1 MAAHRGRPRKIR
13 SAAQMARLWEEF
25 KEHCD
30 HYEVPVTEFSAK
42 NSEFVSSKVK
52 KRISYTIE
60 GFCVFIGLAR
70 SKFYQIYDNDPD
82 FGDIITRIR
91 EECEADTRA
100 KFEVGTIPPQLAP
113 LWMSKFG
120 YSVKTEA
127 KADGKNELLES
138 LMDMEREAR
147 K

>member
-1 MAAHRGRPRKIR
+1 MGRPRKIQ
-13 SAAQMARLWEEF
+13 SPAMMARRWEEY

-42 NSEFVSSKVK
+42 NSEFVSSRVK

-60 GFCVFIGLAR
+60 GFCVFLKIPR
-70 SKFYQIYDNDPD
+70 SIFYSTYAENPA
-82 FGDIITRIR
+82 FSDIVTRIR

-100 KFEVGTIPPQLAP
+100 KFEVGTIPPQLAA

-127 KADGKNELLES
+127 QTDGKNELLQS
-138 LMDMEREAR
+138 LLDMERRAGHGD
-147 K
+147 